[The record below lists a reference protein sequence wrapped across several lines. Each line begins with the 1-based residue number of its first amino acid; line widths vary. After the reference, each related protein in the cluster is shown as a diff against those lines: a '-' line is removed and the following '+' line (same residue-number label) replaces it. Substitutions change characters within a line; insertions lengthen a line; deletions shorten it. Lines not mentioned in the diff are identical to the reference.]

1 MTTQEK
7 FAVWDSTQPTLAE
20 IEAYL
25 ERMRGDTPLKLV
37 YRTSDGDI
45 VNNHYISRFR
55 AEFLGILLPE
65 SNKLVRMKTL
75 DTKLFLA
82 IPNREDVSVVR
93 NGMRKYMAKLTTN
106 INYIDAKGIRIP
118 IRIAN
123 QGDMEKLNAHLQ
135 EFEKT
140 LSVLKYYGIN
150 VFDRVKLQHLAW
162 SNSGLFCHDM
172 LTSKVVPIWEY
183 IREVGDMLIFS
194 DYGPFR
200 VKSR

>member
-37 YRTSDGDI
+37 HRTSDGDI
-45 VNNHYISRFR
+45 VNNHYIARFR

-183 IREVGDMLIFS
+183 IHEVGDMLIFS